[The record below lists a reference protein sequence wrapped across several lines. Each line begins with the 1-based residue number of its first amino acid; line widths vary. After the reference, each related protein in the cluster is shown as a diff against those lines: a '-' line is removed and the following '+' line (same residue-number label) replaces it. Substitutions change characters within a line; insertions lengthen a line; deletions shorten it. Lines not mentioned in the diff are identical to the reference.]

1 MKLFAISTLL
11 ATLVASSYAQTACNG
26 DASLCSKTYNSLTYL
41 MTHNSYGFQQN
52 AAANQHYPITTQLDD
67 GVRGLKLS
75 AVAGNQTGVIELCHT
90 SCSLLDSG
98 TAADTLKTI
107 GSWLDSNPNEVV
119 TIMWNNL
126 GNFPVSAFET
136 AYQGGGSVM
145 NYVYTQPVGSLTWPT
160 LQSMISSGKRLINF
174 IDTGADQTTA
184 PWLMSEFDYVFETPY
199 DNQNLTAFTCTIDRP
214 SNPTSP
220 DSMMYVMNHFL
231 YGVLNIGSTAIEV
244 PQPDNANVTNGQS
257 LSDQANQCKS
267 TFGRQPNFLEV
278 DFYDQGQCF
287 QTLAALNGVTY
298 TPKTLG
304 TSTGSASGAKTTI
317 QNSAPSSI
325 TLSYFTV
332 GVATVAAVL
341 VANL

>member
-1 MKLFAISTLL
+1 
-11 ATLVASSYAQTACNG
+11 
-26 DASLCSKTYNSLTYL
+26 
-41 MTHNSYGFQQN
+41 
-52 AAANQHYPITTQLDD
+52 
-67 GVRGLKLS
+67 
-75 AVAGNQTGVIELCHT
+75 
-90 SCSLLDSG
+90 
-98 TAADTLKTI
+98 
-107 GSWLDSNPNEVV
+107 
-119 TIMWNNL
+119 
-126 GNFPVSAFET
+126 
-136 AYQGGGSVM
+136 
-145 NYVYTQPVGSLTWPT
+145 
-160 LQSMISSGKRLINF
+160 
-174 IDTGADQTTA
+174 
-184 PWLMSEFDYVFETPY
+184 MSEFDYVFETPY